1 MKNPFI
7 AGNWVRGEAFFGR
20 RKMLGE
26 ILDGSHSYLWIT
38 GTRRMGKTSLLKQI
52 EYLSSQGEYA
62 TRFVSLFWNMQGAGD
77 LEGLTESLL
86 ESIEDAGE
94 RFLPLGIAVDDL
106 EDKSLVEILRTLLKS
121 ARQHNRT
128 LLLLCDECEE
138 LIAVEKQ
145 NPEVMPRLR
154 RIFQQGENIRTIICA
169 TKRLMRLEE
178 SATPDTSPFL
188 HGFIPPLYLGCF
200 WEDDARA
207 LIRQGQFDE
216 PAAAE
221 ILQRTNR
228 HPYLVQLL
236 CKRLFESGD
245 LETVIQDIS
254 NDDMVSHFFAVDFD
268 YLDNNEKLIIWF
280 VLEQAHITSG
290 ELAHKTAIQQE
301 NLAKSLHSLIQLGYL
316 CSDGERICIAN
327 YFFEKW
333 LRREK
338 EELFKDSVY
347 RNAAVPARGLNLPSP
362 DLEQNTLPGK
372 MMSHYQ
378 ILEELGRGGMGT
390 VFKARDIRL
399 ERTVALKTL
408 SFEMLREAEFRKRFF
423 LEARAASAL
432 NHPNIATIYE
442 IDEAHGIPF
451 IVMEFIDGPTLSEWN
466 RQGAATLPEKLALAL
481 QIARGL
487 DCAHQNNIIHRDIKP
502 DNIMIDRSGIAKLTD
517 FGLAKIL
524 KEKDSKLT
532 RTGSTMGTLAYMSPE
547 QVAGLE
553 ADHRADIYSLG
564 MVFYEMF
571 TDRLPYTATNEAAYI
586 YAIVHE
592 IPPKAG
598 SLKPDISPELE
609 AMLAKMLE
617 KERKQRYPSL
627 ESVIKELNVLL
638 ADQA

>member
-20 RKMLGE
+20 REILGE
-26 ILDGSHSYLWIT
+26 ILDGSHNYLWIT

-52 EYLSSQGEYA
+52 ELLASGEDYRSRYA
-62 TRFVSLFWNMQGAGD
+62 GLFWNMQGAGD
-77 LEGLTESLL
+77 LEGLTESLR
-86 ESIEDAGE
+86 ESIEDAEE
-94 RFLPLGIAVDDL
+94 RFAPLGIAVDEL
-106 EDKSLVEILRTLLKS
+106 EAKSLVEILRALLKN
-121 ARQHNRT
+121 ARQHGRT

-145 NPEVMPRLR
+145 NPEVLPRLR
-154 RIFQQGENIRTIICA
+154 RIFQQGENIRTVICA

-178 SATPDTSPFL
+178 SATPETSPFL

-200 WEDDARA
+200 ADDDART
-207 LIRQGQFDE
+207 LIRRGRFDE
-216 PAAAE
+216 TTAAS
-221 ILQRTNR
+221 ILEHTSR

-245 LETVIQDIS
+245 LEAVIRDVG
-254 NDDMVSHFFAVDFD
+254 NDEMVSHFFAVDFD
-268 YLDNNEKLIIWF
+268 YLDSNEKLIIWF
-280 VLEQAHITSG
+280 VLNQVQITSG
-290 ELAHKTAIQQE
+290 ELAHKTAIRQE

-316 CSDGERICIAN
+316 RRDGEQICIAN

-333 LRREK
+333 LRREQ
-338 EELFKDSVY
+338 EALFKDSVY
-347 RNAAVPARGLNLPSP
+347 RGAAPPEAGPDSPPPLPQSIF
-362 DLEQNTLPGK
+362 PGK
-372 MMSHYQ
+372 TLSHYE
-378 ILEELGRGGMGT
+378 ILETLGQGGMGT

-408 SFEMLREAEFRKRFF
+408 SFDKLREAELRKRFF

-442 IDEAHGIPF
+442 IDEERGIPF
-451 IVMEFIDGPTLSEWN
+451 IVMEYIDGPTLSEWN
-466 RQGAATLPEKLALAL
+466 QAAAAAPAEKRAVAL

-487 DCAHQNNIIHRDIKP
+487 HCAHQHHIIHRDIKP
-502 DNIMIDRSGIAKLTD
+502 DNIMIDRAGTVKITD

-524 KEKDSKLT
+524 QEKKSKIT
-532 RTGSTMGTLAYMSPE
+532 RTGSTLGTLAYMSPE

-553 ADHRADIYSLG
+553 VDHRADIYSLG

-571 TDRLPYTATNEAAYI
+571 TGSLPYTAGNEAAYI

-598 SLKPDISPELE
+598 TLNPHIAPELE

-617 KERKQRYPSL
+617 KERQQRYQSL
-627 ESVIKELNVLL
+627 EAVMDELSGLES
-638 ADQA
+638 

>member
-7 AGNWVRGEAFFGR
+7 AGNWVRGEGFFGR
-20 RKMLGE
+20 RE
-26 ILDGSHSYLWIT
+26 VIAEVLDGSHNYLWIT

-52 EYLSSQGEYA
+52 EYLSTRGEYA
-62 TRFVSLFWNMQGAGD
+62 SRYISLFWNLQGAGD
-77 LEGLTESLL
+77 LKGLTESLL
-86 ESIEDAGE
+86 ESVEDAEE
-94 RFLPLGIAVDDL
+94 RFAALGIAVEEL
-106 EDKSLVEILRTLLKS
+106 EDKSLVEILRILLKS
-121 ARQHNRT
+121 ARMHERI

-138 LIAVEKQ
+138 LIVVEQ
-145 NPEVMPRLR
+145 RNPEVMPRLR
-154 RIFQQGENIRTIICA
+154 RIFQQGEDIRTVICA
-169 TKRLMRLEE
+169 TKRLMRLED

-200 WEDDARA
+200 SEDDART
-207 LIRQGQFDE
+207 LIRQGRFDE
-216 PAAAE
+216 QTAAE

-245 LETVIQDIS
+245 LETVIRDIG

-268 YLDNNEKLIIWF
+268 YLDDNEKLIIWY
-280 VLEQAHITSG
+280 VLKQDRITPG
-290 ELAHKTAIQQE
+290 ELANKTSIQQE

-316 CSDGERICIAN
+316 CRDGERICIAN
-327 YFFEKW
+327 YFFERW

-338 EELFKDSVY
+338 EELFKDSAY
-347 RNAAVPARGLNLPSP
+347 RNAATPDMDIHLASPAFG
-362 DLEQNTLPGK
+362 QNTLAGK

-378 ILEELGRGGMGT
+378 ILEVLGRGGMGT
-390 VFKARDIRL
+390 VYKARDIRL

-408 SFEMLREAEFRKRFF
+408 SFHMLREAEFRKRFF

-442 IDEAHGIPF
+442 IDEDRGIPF
-451 IVMEFIDGPTLSEWN
+451 IVMEYIDGPTLSEWR
-466 RQGAATLPEKLALAL
+466 RQVTATLPEKIALAL

-487 DCAHQNNIIHRDIKP
+487 YCAHQNDIIHRDIKP
-502 DNIMIDRSGIAKLTD
+502 DNIMIDRSGIVKLTD

-532 RTGSTMGTLAYMSPE
+532 RSGSTMGTLAYMSPE

-564 MVFYEMF
+564 MVFYEVF
-571 TDRLPYTATNEAAYI
+571 TGRLPYTASNEAAYI

-592 IPPKAG
+592 IPPRAG
-598 SLKPDISPELE
+598 SLNPEISPELE
-609 AMLAKMLE
+609 AMLTRMLE
-617 KERKQRYPSL
+617 KERQQRYQTL
-627 ESVIKELNVLL
+627 ETVIAEMAHMIPGK
-638 ADQA
+638 